1 MINCYVLTRT
11 KRPDIYLDPYLQ
23 QEKLDQ
29 WGADEP
35 VCLKSGGNLTKQQKD
50 EASYSLYASIDFA
63 VDRWIQDKQYIPR
76 LLVSALVF
84 LLMYFFLSLVI
95 RDPIPMVD
103 ELVISS
109 ALTILTWV
117 LLSRRDTR
125 SSVALKRRYELKQRA
140 GSPTLEKLEGLLDLE
155 SFLEDVS
162 HFDSLDLCEALC
174 LQGKEKLPAITVEGD
189 STWVEELSS
198 LLQLQLKTYKKSLYK
213 IFKRV
218 EAVRNSKN
226 KASKL
231 PARLF
236 HLSMQQKLDLGLL
249 SLVVALDEQFGL
261 KQ

>member
-1 MINCYVLTRT
+1 MINCYVLNRG
-11 KRPDIYLDPYLQ
+11 KKPDIYLDPYLH
-23 QEKLDQ
+23 QEKIDS
-29 WGADEP
+29 WGSDEP
-35 VCLKSGGNLTKQQKD
+35 VCLKSGGTLTKQQKD

-84 LLMYFFLSLVI
+84 LVMYFFLSLVI

-109 ALTILTWV
+109 ALTIGTWV
-117 LLSRRDTR
+117 FLARRDTR

-140 GSPTLEKLEGLLDLE
+140 GSPTLERDEGLLALE
-155 SFLEDVS
+155 AFLEEVS
-162 HFDSLDLCEALC
+162 NFDSLELCESLC
-174 LQGKEKLPAITVEGD
+174 LQGKVKLPVIAVEGD
-189 STWVEELSS
+189 SKWVEEISD

-213 IFKRV
+213 IFRRV

-226 KASKL
+226 TSSQL

-249 SLVVALDEQFGL
+249 SLVVALDEQFNL